1 MRGIDISNWQN
12 GLCIHD
18 LDVEFC
24 ICKATEG
31 IGYTD
36 PCCDQFVTQC
46 REKGIMWGFYH
57 FARENEPEAEA
68 RYFYDECRGYIR
80 KGIPVL
86 DYETSNYDNRE
97 WCERFMQAFHDL
109 SGVWPVLYIS
119 ASRCGEYE
127 NSWLPQKCG
136 LWVAG
141 YPWDMDSYDQAGD
154 MPYNIYP
161 WPFAAIWQFTS
172 GLVLTGYHE
181 EIIDEEGHTELVPN
195 MRLDGDIA
203 YMDAKAWMKYA
214 GSDGQA
220 PEPQPQPEP
229 APSEKTIDDYAYEV
243 IQGFYGDGEH
253 RKDALG
259 ARYDE
264 VQARVNEFY
273 RIADEVIEGKWGNG
287 WNRKQALEGAGY
299 PYNTI
304 QYIVNELM
312 A

>member
-12 GLCIHD
+12 GLSIYD
-18 LDVEFC
+18 LDVDFC

-36 PCCDQFVTQC
+36 PCCDGFVSEC
-46 REKGIMWGFYH
+46 KGKGVLWGFYH
-57 FARENEPEAEA
+57 FARENEPEDEA
-68 RYFYDECRGYIR
+68 RYFYDECRGYIG

-97 WCERFMQAFHDL
+97 WCERFIQAFHDL
-109 SGVWPVLYIS
+109 SGVWAMLYIS

-127 NSWLPQKCG
+127 NSWLPDKCG

-141 YPWDMDSYDQAGD
+141 YPWDMESYDQAGD

-181 EIIDEEGHTELVPN
+181 EIIDEEGHTKLVPN

-203 YMDAKAWMKYA
+203 YMDADAWIKYA
-214 GSDGQA
+214 GSSQ
-220 PEPQPQPEP
+220 PTPQPTPQP
-229 APSEKTIDDYAYEV
+229 TDNI
-243 IQGFYGDGEH
+243 
-253 RKDALG
+253 DAL
-259 ARYDE
+259 ARQVIAGKFGNGEERKKQLGSLYNE
-264 VQARVNEFY
+264 VQARVNEY
-273 RIADEVIEGKWGNG
+273 YEIAEQVIRGDWGNG
-287 WNRKQALEGAGY
+287 WNREQALTGADY
-299 PYNTI
+299 DYNTV
-304 QYIVNELM
+304 QDIVNDML